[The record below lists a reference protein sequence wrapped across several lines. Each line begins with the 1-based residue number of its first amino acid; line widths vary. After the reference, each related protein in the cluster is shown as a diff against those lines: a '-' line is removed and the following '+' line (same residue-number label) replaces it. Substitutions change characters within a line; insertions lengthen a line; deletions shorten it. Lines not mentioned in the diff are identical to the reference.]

1 MEIIKNTISQDEKYN
16 EAWPDIT
23 LTDSGILIC
32 VYSQCTEHSDRS
44 FTQIMLSESKDR
56 GQTWSP
62 KHPLTE
68 STENR
73 PYYYNTPRI
82 QKMKNGRLIVTVD
95 RVYGE
100 HGTHSEARIVLYT
113 SDDDGVV
120 WDNGYETPAS
130 GIVPDKICEL
140 NNGRWLLS
148 CHHKDS
154 DSQKLV
160 QRLWYSDN
168 EGIDWTGPI
177 IVAKNQELNMC
188 EATLLT
194 VKNKVVA
201 LIRENSGKGLGCF
214 KTISNDGGKSW
225 SEAKE
230 FPLAGCHRPV
240 SGYLKNGYVM
250 VTYRFFPGGR
260 WGVFHNLQGAVMEAE
275 CLLSQGKKEE
285 KVRIFQIDHDNSPR
299 PDTGYSGWVQFDDE
313 TIYAVNYIVDYR
325 MKSFIRGY
333 SFKMPES
340 WFPTVKNIDKNAI
353 KKRKK
358 LKSHLVYDTV

>member
-1 MEIIKNTISQDEKYN
+1 MDIIKHTISQDNKYN

-23 LTDSGILIC
+23 LTDSGKLIC

-56 GQTWSP
+56 GQTWSS
-62 KHPLTE
+62 KRPLSKSTE
-68 STENR
+68 SH
-73 PYYYNTPRI
+73 PYYYNTARI
-82 QKMKNGRLIVTVD
+82 QNMKDGRLIVVVD
-95 RVYGE
+95 RIYGE
-100 HGTHSEARIVLYT
+100 NEENSEARIVLFT
-113 SDDDGVV
+113 SNDDGIV
-120 WDNGYETPAS
+120 WDDGYETPLS

-140 NNGRWLLS
+140 DSGRWLLA
-148 CHHKDS
+148 CHCKDS

-160 QRLWYSDN
+160 QNLWYSDN
-168 EGIDWTGPI
+168 LGIDWTGPT

-214 KTISNDGGKSW
+214 KTISDDGGKSW

-250 VTYRFFPGGR
+250 VSYRFFPGGK
-260 WGVFHNLQGAVMEAE
+260 WGVFHNLMGAVMETRS
-275 CLLSQGKKEE
+275 LLTQKKNEE
-285 KVRIFQIDHDNSPR
+285 KVRIFQIDHDNSQK

-313 TIYAVNYIVDYR
+313 TIYAVNYIVDNR
-325 MKSFIRGY
+325 MRSFIRGY
-333 SFKMPES
+333 SFKMPKS
-340 WFPTVKNIDKNAI
+340 WFPVIKNKGENTI